1 MTDFD
6 IRAAMATLREAMPR
20 FEQPLIEAMGEA
32 SQTPFHILIATILS
46 LRTKDT
52 LTAVVA
58 PRLFAEA
65 AKPAAMLALSEARIA
80 ELIYPVGFYRT
91 KARSIRQVCALL
103 LERHGGQVP
112 PDLDALLALP
122 GVGRKTANLVLTAG
136 FGLPG
141 ICVDTHV
148 HRICNRWGYV
158 QTKDP
163 EATEMALRAKLP
175 PEYWLAI
182 NGLLVT
188 LGQNICHP
196 TSPRC
201 SVCPVAALC
210 ARVGVAAAEKRHCQ
224 LGIETRFFVPPHMR
238 ATTAAVLLFIINLI
252 GLGAGP
258 LVVGMISDGL
268 AASMGEA
275 EGVRWALISTA
286 AFVIP
291 SIACSLMARR
301 KIS

>member
-1 MTDFD
+1 MSEFEID
-6 IRAAMATLREAMPR
+6 AAMAILRETMPR
-20 FEQPLIEAMGEA
+20 YEQPLVDAMGAEG
-32 SQTPFHILIATILS
+32 QTPFHILIATILS

-58 PRLFAEA
+58 PRLFAVAGTPE
-65 AKPAAMLALSEARIA
+65 AMLALSEERIA

-91 KARSIRQVCALL
+91 KAKSIRQVCQLL
-103 LERHGGQVP
+103 IERHGGHVP
-112 PDLDALLALP
+112 ADLDALLALP

-136 FGLPG
+136 YGLPG

-163 EATEMALRAKLP
+163 NATELALRAELP
-175 PEYWLAI
+175 PEYWLEI

-201 SVCPVAALC
+201 SICPVATLC
-210 ARVGVAAAEKRHCQ
+210 QRVGV
-224 LGIETRFFVPPHMR
+224 TRSR
-238 ATTAAVLLFIINLI
+238 
-252 GLGAGP
+252 
-258 LVVGMISDGL
+258 
-268 AASMGEA
+268 
-275 EGVRWALISTA
+275 
-286 AFVIP
+286 
-291 SIACSLMARR
+291 
-301 KIS
+301 

>member
-6 IRAAMATLREAMPR
+6 IHAAIAILRETIPR
-20 FEQPLIEAMGEA
+20 YEQPLVDAMGA
-32 SQTPFHILIATILS
+32 AGQTPFRILIATILS

-58 PRLFAEA
+58 PRLFAVA
-65 AKPAAMLALSEARIA
+65 DTPQTMLELSEERIA

-91 KARSIRQVCALL
+91 KAKSIRRVCALL
-103 LERHGGQVP
+103 IERHGGAVP
-112 PDLDALLALP
+112 KTLDELLALP

-136 FGLPG
+136 YGLPG

-148 HRICNRWGYV
+148 HRICNRWGYI

-175 PEYWLAI
+175 PEYWLEI
-182 NGLLVT
+182 NKLLVA

-201 SVCPVAALC
+201 SACPVAALC
-210 ARVGVAAAEKRHCQ
+210 RRVGV
-224 LGIETRFFVPPHMR
+224 TRSR
-238 ATTAAVLLFIINLI
+238 
-252 GLGAGP
+252 
-258 LVVGMISDGL
+258 
-268 AASMGEA
+268 
-275 EGVRWALISTA
+275 
-286 AFVIP
+286 
-291 SIACSLMARR
+291 
-301 KIS
+301 

>member
-1 MTDFD
+1 MTLPNFD
-6 IRAAMATLREAMPR
+6 IDAVMAILREAMPR

-58 PRLFAEA
+58 PRLFAA
-65 AKPAAMLALSEARIA
+65 ADTPARMLALSEERIA

-91 KARSIRQVCALL
+91 KAKSIRAVCALL
-103 LERHGGQVP
+103 LERYGGAVP
-112 PDLDALLALP
+112 NTLDDLLALP

-136 FGLPG
+136 YGLPG

-158 QTKDP
+158 HTKDP
-163 EATEMALRAKLP
+163 EHTELALRAKLP
-175 PEYWLAI
+175 PEHWMSI

-201 SVCPVAALC
+201 SECPVAAYC
-210 ARVGVAAAEKRHCQ
+210 ARVGV
-224 LGIETRFFVPPHMR
+224 
-238 ATTAAVLLFIINLI
+238 
-252 GLGAGP
+252 
-258 LVVGMISDGL
+258 
-268 AASMGEA
+268 
-275 EGVRWALISTA
+275 VRS
-286 AFVIP
+286 
-291 SIACSLMARR
+291 R
-301 KIS
+301 

>member
-1 MTDFD
+1 MTNFD
-6 IRAAMATLREAMPR
+6 IHAAIAALRETMPR
-20 FEQPLIEAMGEA
+20 FPQPLIDEMAGDT
-32 SQTPFHILIATILS
+32 TPFHILIATILS

-58 PRLFAEA
+58 PRLFAA
-65 AKPAAMLALSEARIA
+65 ADTPATMLALPEERIA

-91 KARSIRQVCALL
+91 KARSIRATCEALL
-103 LERHGGQVP
+103 KEHGGEVP
-112 PDLDALLALP
+112 ANLDALLALP

-158 QTKDP
+158 VTRSPD
-163 EATEMALRAKLP
+163 ATELALREKLP
-175 PEYWLAI
+175 PEYWMEI

-201 SVCPVAALC
+201 SVCPVAFAC
-210 ARVGVAAAEKRHCQ
+210 ARVGV
-224 LGIETRFFVPPHMR
+224 TRSR
-238 ATTAAVLLFIINLI
+238 
-252 GLGAGP
+252 
-258 LVVGMISDGL
+258 
-268 AASMGEA
+268 
-275 EGVRWALISTA
+275 
-286 AFVIP
+286 
-291 SIACSLMARR
+291 
-301 KIS
+301 

>member
-1 MTDFD
+1 M
-6 IRAAMATLREAMPR
+6 RLLRETMPR
-20 FEQPLIEAMGEA
+20 FEQPLIDAMGEA
-32 SQTPFHILIATILS
+32 SRTPFHILIATILS

-58 PRLFAEA
+58 PRLFAA
-65 AKPAAMLALSEARIA
+65 ADTPAAMLALSEARIA

-91 KARSIRQVCALL
+91 KARSIRQVSALL
-103 LERHGGQVP
+103 LERYGGEVP
-112 PDLDALLALP
+112 RTLDELLDLP

-136 FGLPG
+136 YGLPG

-158 QTKDP
+158 QTKAP

-175 PEYWLAI
+175 PEYWLVI

-201 SVCPVAALC
+201 SECPVAAYC
-210 ARVGVAAAEKRHCQ
+210 PRIGV
-224 LGIETRFFVPPHMR
+224 TRSR
-238 ATTAAVLLFIINLI
+238 
-252 GLGAGP
+252 
-258 LVVGMISDGL
+258 
-268 AASMGEA
+268 
-275 EGVRWALISTA
+275 
-286 AFVIP
+286 
-291 SIACSLMARR
+291 
-301 KIS
+301 